1 MNAGAMWNYY
11 MLQGGTNFGRT
22 AGAGIVTSYDY
33 DAPISGTCET
43 RLLQCHLILQM
54 CILPRQARD
63 RHRKALKKSDALS
76 CIEWGF
82 PRHPKYGLLQQL
94 HAALHKYEAAIVG
107 NEPPQWWSQGA
118 KHASAFNFL
127 PCVSFLSGGGGGRRF
142 ILKPDHLPRQARVNT
157 TES

>member
-22 AGAGIVTSYDY
+22 AGAGIATSYDY

-63 RHRKALKKSDALS
+63 KHRGSTQKETRFLT
-76 CIEWGF
+76 EWGF

-127 PCVSFLSGGGGGRRF
+127 PFVFFSLGRRWAPF
-142 ILKPDHLPRQARVNT
+142 SFEARSFAKT
-157 TES
+157 G